1 MLEASDDIMPG
12 SRVKVF
18 DYWLYRDDRST
29 PISETVKPATV
40 LCRYGERSRHSGYT
54 YPDLV
59 DVLFDHQPDRVSRGH
74 FTYGVEL
81 IEGHQ

>member
-1 MLEASDDIMPG
+1 MPG

-18 DYWLYRDDRST
+18 DPWLYRDDRST

-40 LCRYGERSRHSGYT
+40 VCRYGSKTTDPESGLTRH

-59 DVLFDHQPDRVSRGH
+59 DVLFDHRPERVSRGH
-74 FTYGVEL
+74 FTSGVEL
-81 IEGHQ
+81 IEGQP